1 MQSCIQTGTE
11 NDVAKKAVKKKK
23 VPITDLMKQKLVLQ
37 RQIKAARVRD
47 MKDSAMSPEDYRSAV
62 EREQGLTLA
71 QAGVLFGV
79 STRTSQR
86 WALAELPVPTSVAHL
101 LRLMKKT
108 GTKPYDL
115 DRTLRPSVSEAA

>member
-1 MQSCIQTGTE
+1 MQAMETE
-11 NDVAKKAVKKKK
+11 VAKKAVKKKK

-47 MKDSAMSPEDYRSAV
+47 MKDSAMSPEDYRRAV
-62 EREQGLTLA
+62 EHDQGLTLA
-71 QAGVLFGV
+71 QAGILFGV

-108 GTKPYDL
+108 GT
-115 DRTLRPSVSEAA
+115 